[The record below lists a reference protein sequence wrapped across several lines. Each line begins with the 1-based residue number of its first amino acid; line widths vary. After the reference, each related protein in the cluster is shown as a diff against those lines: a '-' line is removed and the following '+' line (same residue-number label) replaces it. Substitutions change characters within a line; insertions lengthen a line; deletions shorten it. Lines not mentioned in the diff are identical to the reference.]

1 MNVRLR
7 PDSAMQIRP
16 NPASAGFEKPESGTA
31 LVQTRSDG
39 EDEDDDDDDDDWYN
53 PHYFTWLVVALTSSS
68 SSCPVLVFMV
78 LRLSWTPG

>member
-39 EDEDDDDDDDDWYN
+39 EDEDDDDDDDD
-53 PHYFTWLVVALTSSS
+53 
-68 SSCPVLVFMV
+68 
-78 LRLSWTPG
+78 